1 MSEGYDTPSAPRR
14 TEFDSSFDP
23 TYPDVPAAAG
33 STGYSSTSGTSDPF
47 PTSGAP
53 STSATSASPDSTTG
67 VAADQAKQVG
77 QDALEGGKQVAG
89 VAADQARSV
98 ASEAGAQ
105 AKNVLGEARS
115 QLTDQASTQQNNLAA
130 WLKSVVD
137 ELEQMANGT
146 NDPSQSGPAAS
157 LLNQVSSRAKGA
169 STWLED
175 HEPADLLSATSR
187 FARQRPG
194 VFLALAAAGGVLA
207 GRLTRGLT
215 ADAAPH
221 GSASGSTKST
231 GSPAEYEYPARSTM
245 PVAPVTTTT
254 SDPYTTSVSETTYA
268 EGAGY
273 TPVAGD
279 DVLYA
284 DDLDEA
290 RRTGFET
297 GTGTDRDFR

>member
-1 MSEGYDTPSAPRR
+1 MTEGYETPSAPRR
-14 TEFDSSFDP
+14 TELDSSFDP
-23 TYPDVPAAAG
+23 TYADVPAAAG
-33 STGYSSTSGTSDPF
+33 SAGYSGATSTSS
-47 PTSGAP
+47 S
-53 STSATSASPDSTTG
+53 SSAPDSTAG
-67 VAADQAKQVG
+67 VATDQAKQVG
-77 QDALEGGKQVAG
+77 QDALDSGKQVAG
-89 VAADQARSV
+89 VAADQAKTV
-98 ASEAGAQ
+98 ASEAGTQ
-105 AKNVLGEARS
+105 AKNLLGEARS

-130 WLKSVVD
+130 WLKSIVD

-146 NDPSQSGPAAS
+146 NDPSQSGPASS
-157 LLNQVSSRAKGA
+157 LMSQVSSRAKGA

-175 HEPADLLSATSR
+175 HEPADLLSSATR

-194 VFLALAAAGGVLA
+194 LFLALAATGGVLA

-215 ADAAPH
+215 ADAAPAGPTSG
-221 GSASGSTKST
+221 GSGYAPSAT
-231 GSPAEYEYPARSTM
+231 

-254 SDPYTTSVSETTYA
+254 TGPYTTSVSETTYA

-290 RRTGFET
+290 RRSGFQ
-297 GTGTDRDFR
+297 GGPGTDRDFR